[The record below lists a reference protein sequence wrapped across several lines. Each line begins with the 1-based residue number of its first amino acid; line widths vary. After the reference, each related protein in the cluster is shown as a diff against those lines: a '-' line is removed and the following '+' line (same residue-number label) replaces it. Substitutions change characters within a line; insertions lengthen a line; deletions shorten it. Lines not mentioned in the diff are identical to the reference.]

1 MTAGGPNEW
10 GDDSPKNRFTDPATG
25 EAYFLIIDKKTG
37 KTKIYNE
44 EWGADKYIGEYDPD
58 TGKIKYNNNWYGGA
72 RKEERAFFNDNK
84 NLIKNQ
90 AKTVVTKEKVKE
102 EGLSES
108 EAAMEANKLMG
119 NNGIADLNEVP
130 TAVAVDGTQE
140 LNEKTKQRS
149 FVYPATLRTENNIQ
163 DTIKITQIQYV
174 PSGLDDSLAG
184 AADRGSINYSGENA
198 KKLGGTV
205 VLPIPTA
212 INAANATDWSSNS
225 MTAVEAAQANFLL
238 QTGEAGV
245 DTAIS
250 GLEDKFDKAN
260 MGDVKT
266 ALINA
271 IASGAGKGNDLLSR
285 TKGQVLNPNM
295 EVLFKGPSLREF
307 SFTFQFAPRNS
318 AEGKTVL
325 QIIRFFKQGMAPIR
339 TKGKLFLKTPNIF
352 ELQYTYN
359 GGQHKGLNR
368 FKECS
373 LVNTTVDY
381 TPNGTYSTYEDGVM
395 TGYELTLEFKEL
407 TPIYSDDYGASEKI
421 PAEIGF

>member
-1 MTAGGPNEW
+1 MTAGGRNEY
-10 GDDSPKNRFTDPATG
+10 GDDSPANRFTDPATG
-25 EAYFLIIDKKTG
+25 EAYFVIVDKKTG
-37 KTKIYNE
+37 KSKIYNE
-44 EWGADKYIGEYDPD
+44 EFGADKYIGEYDPK

-72 RKEERAFFNDNK
+72 RKEEKAFFNDNK

-90 AKTVVTKEKVKE
+90 AKKVVTKEKVKE
-102 EGLSES
+102 EGLSEQEAGS
-108 EAAMEANKLMG
+108 EANRLMG
-119 NNGIADLNEVP
+119 DISIADIP

-140 LNEKTKQRS
+140 LNDQTANRLL
-149 FVYPATLRTENNIQ
+149 VYPATLRTQDNIQ
-163 DTIKITQIQYV
+163 DTIKITQIEYV

-184 AADRGSINYSGENA
+184 ASDRGAIDYSGENA

-205 VLPIPTA
+205 VLPIPGG
-212 INAANATDWSSNS
+212 INAGNSTNWESNS

-238 QTGEAGV
+238 TTGEAGV

-266 ALINA
+266 ALLNA
-271 IASGAGKGNDLLSR
+271 IASGAGKGNELLSR
-285 TKGQVLNPNM
+285 TKGQVMNPNM
-295 EVLFKGPSLREF
+295 ELLFKGPSLREF
-307 SFTFQFAPRNS
+307 SFNFQFAPRNS

-373 LVNTTVDY
+373 LVSTTVDY
-381 TPNGTYSTYEDGVM
+381 TPNGTYSTYEDGIM
-395 TGYELTLEFKEL
+395 TGYGLTLQFKEL